1 MNSRFLIFLPIS
13 QIDFNDTLRIERK
26 HMLLKYSKTLLQFV
40 YWKFL
45 YTAESFH
52 LQNMNFQISL
62 LGY

>member
-26 HMLLKYSKTLLQFV
+26 HMLLKYSKTLLQLV

-45 YTAESFH
+45 YTTESFH
-52 LQNMNFQISL
+52 LQNTNCRISL
-62 LGY
+62 VGY